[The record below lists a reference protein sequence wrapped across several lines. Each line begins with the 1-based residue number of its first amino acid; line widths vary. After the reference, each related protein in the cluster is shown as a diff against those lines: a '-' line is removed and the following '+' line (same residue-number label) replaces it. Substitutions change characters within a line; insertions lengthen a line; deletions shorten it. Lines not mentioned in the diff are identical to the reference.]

1 LSNPEPTTRL
11 FIIPDVHTPYHHVGA
26 WRTTLSAL
34 RGFRP
39 DFVVQLGD
47 FSSFDSV
54 SSHPQDPT
62 LVLPLDKEIAGSNA
76 ALDELDLACRDAG
89 TPRNQR
95 WLLEGNHE
103 TRVTRYVQKLA
114 PELRPFIDW
123 RDMLHLDRRGWQTI
137 DYKRSLRIG
146 KMLLTHDV
154 GRAGVHA
161 ARQSLLDVGDN
172 IVFGHTHRMQVVYQ
186 GQTTG
191 DRHVGATLGWLG
203 DPEAIDYRHAD
214 MVKRDWQHGF
224 GVAHILDSG
233 AFWLQ
238 AIPIVNGLAVVD
250 GVVYGEGTR

>member
-1 LSNPEPTTRL
+1 MRKSPGRTPPSTSWTSRVETQARRATSAGCWKATT
-11 FIIPDVHTPYHHVGA
+11 
-26 WRTTLSAL
+26 
-34 RGFRP
+34 
-39 DFVVQLGD
+39 
-47 FSSFDSV
+47 
-54 SSHPQDPT
+54 
-62 LVLPLDKEIAGSNA
+62 K
-76 ALDELDLACRDAG
+76 
-89 TPRNQR
+89 
-95 WLLEGNHE
+95 
-103 TRVTRYVQKLA
+103 
-114 PELRPFIDW
+114 
-123 RDMLHLDRRGWQTI
+123 RGWQTI